1 MGTCAVAPIPAVLLV
16 GGATEGVVLPVEVS
30 REGRRDRDPG
40 VPCGVPPRAMFTGTP
55 ISGTSGWIPRPQTPC
70 LGAVPGDHGIWTP
83 HSREVHP
90 GAPSLQSCW
99 WEGPQRP
106 VGSLEVSRE
115 GRRDRDPGVPCG
127 VPPRAMF
134 TGTPICATSE
144 GRSQDLQGSGGVWGC
159 PHGLVGIPA
168 GLLEGPLG
176 C

>member
-127 VPPRAMF
+127 YPRGLCLPGPQSVLPRRGGPKTSRDPEGCGDVL
-134 TGTPICATSE
+134 TGWWVS
-144 GRSQDLQGSGGVWGC
+144 LQ
-159 PHGLVGIPA
+159 A
-168 GLLEGPLG
+168 Y
-176 C
+176 